1 LALADKHWSARV
13 NRHHLI
19 LYALVNDY
27 EFVLGFTVMSDV
39 ERDYFRRDI
48 QGLRGIA
55 VLLVVVYHS
64 GVGLP
69 GGFIGVDVFFVIS
82 GFVISQLLLREL
94 RQTGTA
100 RLRDFYVRRA
110 RRLLPALALV
120 TIVTLAFSILFLSPF
135 GNQQEVVRTS
145 QATTLFLA
153 NAYLFLENTY
163 FSLADNP
170 FRHMWSLAIEEQ
182 FYLLLPAALMIGWKL
197 TKRFGE
203 KRQLVALGVGV
214 IVVSLVSFAIG
225 VALSFGYRL
234 TPLPERFAFFGLPSR
249 IWEFGVGVLLAIAP
263 LQSRM
268 IKKYSAVILLAS
280 SSAIIWSALRLESFT
295 PFPGYVALAPVLG
308 TGGLIAVGQ
317 NSARISKIL
326 AWRPLATL
334 GDLSYGWYL
343 WHWPFTVYCLT
354 IWPSNSG
361 LALVAGFASLIPTV
375 ISYRLLEQPIRHN
388 NQISGSRAIRL
399 VAICVVVPLG
409 FGLIVERI
417 ANTHLG
423 LSQPEVALRAG
434 IADDCGFTVESNQWR
449 EEQCTFRVE
458 NSKGK
463 IFLFGD
469 SQARAFADGVIKSGN
484 ELGYDVAVLATAGC
498 PMATRA
504 PLGVSWCEAIQ
515 TRLLELIDGCDYK
528 KVMTWRSTWCKGE
541 KTSRPVLV
549 IIGNSVTRYMGD
561 EYRLPSNDGSLPQ
574 DTEGRASS
582 IVTAIHE
589 VIAKISDQN
598 VRTLLIHEAPSVLM
612 DADVSLLQPKSQ
624 IKARGYSEQSSRN
637 KVVDALERVLAD
649 GVLTA
654 TFDPASIVCD
664 RDQCEPVKNGE
675 IIYYDSSHLN
685 AKGSE
690 MLSEELTKKIRAL
703 IG

>member
-1 LALADKHWSARV
+1 
-13 NRHHLI
+13 
-19 LYALVNDY
+19 
-27 EFVLGFTVMSDV
+27 MSDV

-55 VLLVVVYHS
+55 VLLVVIYHS

-69 GGFIGVDVFFVIS
+69 GGFVGVDVFFVIS

-94 RQTGTA
+94 RQTGTVQ
-100 RLRDFYVRRA
+100 LRDFYVRRA

-135 GNQQEVVRTS
+135 GDQQEVVRTS

-163 FSLADNP
+163 FSLASNP

-203 KRQLVALGVGV
+203 KRQLVVLGAGV
-214 IVVSLVSFAIG
+214 MVVSLVSFAVG

-263 LQSRM
+263 LQSRI
-268 IKKYSAVILLAS
+268 IKKYSVAIFLVS
-280 SSAIIWSALRLESFT
+280 SIAIIWSALRLESFT

-308 TGGLIAVGQ
+308 TGGLIVVGQ

-375 ISYRLLEQPIRHN
+375 ISYRWLEQPIRRN

-423 LSQPEVALRAG
+423 LSQPEVAPRAG
-434 IADDCGFTVESNQWR
+434 IADDCGFTVDSNQWS

-458 NSKGK
+458 NSKGR

-504 PLGVSWCEAIQ
+504 PLGVSWCEDIQ
-515 TRLLELIDGCDYK
+515 DRLLDLVRGCIHIDRLPWYVSWCNDGLTTKPALI
-528 KVMTWRSTWCKGE
+528 V
-541 KTSRPVLV
+541 
-549 IIGNSVTRYMGD
+549 IGNSVTRYMGD
-561 EYRLPSNDGSLPQ
+561 EYRLPSGDGSLPQ

-582 IVTAIHE
+582 IVTATQE
-589 VIAKISDQN
+589 MIAKISDQN
-598 VRTLLIHEAPSVLM
+598 VSTLLIHEAPSVLI
-612 DADVSLLQPKSQ
+612 DADISLLQPKSQ
-624 IKARGYSEQSSRN
+624 IKARGYSEQTSRN
-637 KVVDALERVLAD
+637 KVVDALDRVLAD
-649 GVLTA
+649 VALTA

-664 RDQCEPVKNGE
+664 ADQCEPMRNGE

-685 AKGSE
+685 VKGSE
-690 MLSEELTKKIRAL
+690 MLSAGLTEKIKAL